1 MKKMSH
7 FFTTTQGQFFG
18 SLGLIIV
25 LLFGYYFYS
34 MSTTPTSVAT
44 SDVTV
49 TSTDHVRGAKDGKV
63 TLVEFADFQCPACS
77 VWSPMV
83 SQVLND
89 NKDVLKVV
97 YRNFPLVQIHR
108 NALPAAK
115 AAEAA
120 ALQGKFWE
128 MHDLLYQKQEEWA
141 NTLNSRDYFLTYATT
156 LRLDTQKF
164 LKDMDSPA
172 IEAKIL
178 AELKEGTRL
187 EVQGTPTFFLNGK
200 KLEGVTN
207 LASFNK
213 AIKDAAAAVK

>member
-1 MKKMSH
+1 MSH